1 MTVEKCWTS
10 SQRLLER
17 IQRLGSVG
25 ATTDGGVCRIALTD
39 ADRAGRDLVR
49 QWMREIGLEIL
60 VDQIGNLFGRYPA
73 GNEAPAVMIGSH
85 IDTVATG
92 GRYDGNLGVLAGLE
106 LAQTLIERKIELNR
120 PIVVAVFTNE
130 EGVRYAPDMMGS
142 LVFAGGLPLEAALEA
157 VGTDGTRL
165 GDELERIGYRGT
177 LPIGAIPVHSYIE
190 LHIEQGPVLE
200 AERTLI
206 GAVEMVQGISW
217 TECKI
222 RGQSNHAGTTPM
234 RLRRD
239 AGWAACNIADFI
251 HRLATEMGGTQVG
264 TVGRIALSPNLI
276 NVVAREAVF
285 TVDLRNTDDA
295 RLIDAEQ
302 RFEAYAREITE
313 SAGMQLETKRLVR
326 LPPVKFDERIVT
338 LVEGSAGSLGYSVKR
353 MPSGAGH
360 DAQMLA
366 ARCPAGM
373 VFIPSVGGISHNVR
387 EFSTAEQIEAGLR
400 VLERVVMT
408 LSGLSG
414 VRTVIS
420 NDARYHA

>member
-1 MTVEKCWTS
+1 MTARRCWADS
-10 SQRLLER
+10 RRLLDR
-17 IQRLGSVG
+17 IQRLGAVG
-25 ATTDGGVCRIALTD
+25 ATPDGGVCRIALTD
-39 ADRAGRDLVR
+39 ADRDGRDLVR

-60 VDQIGNLFGRYPA
+60 VDEIGNIFGRYPA
-73 GNEAPAVMIGSH
+73 GDDSPALMIGSH

-92 GRYDGNLGVLAGLE
+92 GKYDGNLGVLAGLE
-106 LAQTLIERKIELNR
+106 LAQALMEHKVELAR

-130 EGVRYAPDMMGS
+130 EGVRYSPDMMGS

-165 GDELERIGYRGT
+165 GNELERIGYRGT
-177 LPIGAIPVHSYIE
+177 LPIGALPVHAYIE

-200 AERTLI
+200 AEGTVI

-217 TECKI
+217 TECTV

-239 AGWAACNIADFI
+239 AGWAACNIADFV
-251 HRLATEMGGTQVG
+251 HRLAAEMGGSQVG
-264 TVGRIALSPNLI
+264 TVGRIALTPNLI
-276 NVVAREAVF
+276 NVVARQAVF

-295 RLIDAEQ
+295 RLAEAEQ
-302 RFEAYAREITE
+302 RFEAYARELTGN
-313 SAGMQLETKRLVR
+313 AGMKLETKRLVR
-326 LPPVKFDERIVT
+326 LPPIKFDDRIVG
-338 LVEGSAGSLGYSVKR
+338 LVERSATSLGYSVRR

-373 VFIPSVGGISHNVR
+373 IFIPSVGGISHNVR
-387 EFSTAEQIEAGLR
+387 EFSQPEHIEAGLS
-400 VLERVVMT
+400 VLERVASILCDVDE
-408 LSGLSG
+408 
-414 VRTVIS
+414 VRSVVR
-420 NDARYHA
+420 NDVGYHA